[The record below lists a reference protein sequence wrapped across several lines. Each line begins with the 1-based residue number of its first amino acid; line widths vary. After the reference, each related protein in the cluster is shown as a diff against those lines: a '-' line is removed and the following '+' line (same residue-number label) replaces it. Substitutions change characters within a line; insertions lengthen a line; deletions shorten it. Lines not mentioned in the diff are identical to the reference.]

1 MRHRIPH
8 LVLVSTWR
16 WICPTDLIGASPQAT
31 KSCRHSAGLCLCQ
44 RDSGLLVSVS
54 GLTRHYVT
62 VESKEL
68 APVGSSYVLAGR
80 CYLFR
85 EENLEVFLIKGNYG
99 IKAESSFETRESGHE
114 TERND

>member
-1 MRHRIPH
+1 M
-8 LVLVSTWR
+8 
-16 WICPTDLIGASPQAT
+16 
-31 KSCRHSAGLCLCQ
+31 
-44 RDSGLLVSVS
+44 
-54 GLTRHYVT
+54 
-62 VESKEL
+62 EL
-68 APVGSSYVLAGR
+68 APVGSSYVLVGR